1 MGDADGSSGSGRDLR
16 VRRAGFGRAPS
27 GDAVTWSVAT
37 GHRGRRWRESAE
49 DAGTLRHSL
58 LLETSPEGRF
68 LHLEL
73 STPAGLLTL
82 HPEDDGTLHGN
93 AVLRDGIRHVAGL
106 PWERDGLV
114 IVAASPLSLA
124 AAAYLLMRSGPR
136 AGDGW
141 HRRLALRISPELA
154 LIAGAE
160 ESDRLDDGRWRLG
173 GDVLASDVNG
183 LPLLVGGQAWPL
195 EAAE

>member
-1 MGDADGSSGSGRDLR
+1 VATDSSMDAERDLR
-16 VRRAGFGRAPS
+16 VRRAGYGRSPA
-27 GDAVTWSVAT
+27 GEAITWSVAT

-49 DAGTLRHSL
+49 DGGTLRHSL

-73 STPAGLLTL
+73 STPSGLLTL

-124 AAAYLLMRSGPR
+124 AAAYLLTRSGPR
-136 AGDGW
+136 TDDGW
-141 HRRLALRISPELA
+141 HRRLALRISPQLA

-160 ESDRLDDGRWRLG
+160 EAERLDDGRWRLG
-173 GDVLASDVNG
+173 GDTLAADVNG
-183 LPLLVGGQAWPL
+183 LPLLAGGQTWPL
-195 EAAE
+195 ETSE

>member
-1 MGDADGSSGSGRDLR
+1 MGSEASGAGERDLR
-16 VRRAGFGRAPS
+16 VRRAGFGHAAS
-27 GDAVTWSVAT
+27 GEAITWSVAT
-37 GHRGRRWRESAE
+37 GHRGRRWRESAG
-49 DAGTLRHSL
+49 DGGALRHSL

-82 HPEDDGTLHGN
+82 HPEHDGTLHGN
-93 AVLRDGIRHVAGL
+93 AVQRDGLQHVKGL

-114 IVAASPLSLA
+114 IIAASPLSLA
-124 AAAYLLMRSGPR
+124 AAAYLLTRSGPR
-136 AGDGW
+136 TDDGR

-160 ESDRLDDGRWRLG
+160 EAERLGEGRWRLG
-173 GDVLASDVNG
+173 GDVLSADVNG
-183 LPLLVGGQAWPL
+183 LPLLTGGRSWPL